1 MSLKLRLYVSVVAI
15 AAGLLL
21 ILCVP
26 ERLEERWPHYVA
38 WAVISVLSETMWLA
52 TISKSGTVS
61 MASTAN
67 LTTAALWGQ
76 APAMWIAAIST
87 LFAVV
92 FVQRKP
98 FVRAIFNAGQIT
110 ITMWFASAVFG
121 WLGGMRTGIEG
132 QQLQLGTEALAFR
145 LAPAFAGLFV
155 AYLLVNRA
163 LVGVAVAWSSER
175 PYLRT
180 LREDWFYPE
189 RLLEDAAAF
198 LLSPLMVISY
208 EAIRYIGVVLFY
220 VPLQMLHES
229 ARRHLELRSTQQQLI
244 HTERMAAKGEMAAEI
259 GHELRNQL
267 VAISGRAQM
276 LARDAERQ
284 RFDDVARNAQIILE
298 QSKRMEGLSKGLMDF
313 SAAELHIERVEVN
326 ALVQRSIEFV
336 RAQNRFDGVEWDI
349 RLSEPSPELRADPGQ
364 LQQVLLNL
372 FMNAADAMK
381 EKTIGDRIIAVT
393 SSWDERTRQVKLV
406 VTDTG
411 SGIAPSNLARIFE
424 PHFTTKAEGHGFGLS
439 TSYRIITNHGGRIVA
454 TSPPGQ
460 GACFTVTLPQS
471 RAGGLG

>member
-15 AAGLLL
+15 SAALLL

-26 ERLEERWPHYVA
+26 DRLEERWPHYVA
-38 WAVISVLSETMWLA
+38 WAVISVLSETMWLSTLSKGG
-52 TISKSGTVS
+52 TIS

-110 ITMWFASAVFG
+110 ITMWFASAVFA
-121 WLGGMRTGIEG
+121 WLGGTLTGIEG
-132 QQLQLGTEALAFR
+132 QNLQGGTEALALH
-145 LAPAFAGLFV
+145 LAPAFAGLFAV
-155 AYLLVNRA
+155 YLLVNRA

-198 LLSPLMVISY
+198 LLCPLMVISY

-229 ARRHLELRSTQQQLI
+229 GRRYIELRSTEQQRI

-276 LARDAERQ
+276 LSRDAERQ
-284 RFDDVARNAQIILE
+284 KYDDVARNAQIILE

-313 SAAELHIERVEVN
+313 SRAELRIERVEVN
-326 ALVQRSIEFV
+326 SLVQRSIEFV
-336 RAQNRFDGVEWDI
+336 HTQNRFDGVEWDM
-349 RLSEPSPELRADPGQ
+349 RLSEPSPELRGDPGQ

-381 EKTIGDRIIAVT
+381 DKTIGDKIIAVT
-393 SSWDERTRQVKLV
+393 SSWDDRARQVKITV
-406 VTDTG
+406 SDTG
-411 SGIAPSNLARIFE
+411 SGIAPANLARIFE

-454 TSPPGQ
+454 SSPAGQ

-471 RAGGLG
+471 RSGGLG